1 MAAKKSKGKAAAA
14 TKPEADKP
22 APSAS
27 SKAATKKVAPPK
39 AAPSKAAVKSP
50 ATKPAAGK
58 PVALQTVAKK
68 STSPKAAVKKPA
80 KSVAK
85 AATLN
90 GSAQSAIET
99 AKPTDSDTF
108 YFVVGHMD
116 AQISNQRLPSAHE
129 IASSESFDEVKDK
142 AVDHLIELVDL
153 LERRLWEI
161 KRSQDFASYLALRE
175 LV

>member
-1 MAAKKSKGKAAAA
+1 MAAKKSKVKAASP
-14 TKPEADKP
+14 TKPATV
-22 APSAS
+22 AS
-27 SKAATKKVAPPK
+27 SKPAAKKSTPPK
-39 AAPSKAAVKSP
+39 AAPKASTA
-50 ATKPAAGK
+50 KPTSGK

-68 STSPKAAVKKPA
+68 STSPKTVTKKPV
-80 KSVAK
+80 KSGK
-85 AATLN
+85 SNTKSAALN

-99 AKPTDSDTF
+99 PKPTDSETF

-116 AQISNQRLPSAHE
+116 AQISNERLPSARE

-175 LV
+175 LS

>member
-1 MAAKKSKGKAAAA
+1 MAAKKSKAKAAAA
-14 TKPEADKP
+14 TKSDVKKP
-22 APSAS
+22 AV
-27 SKAATKKVAPPK
+27 SKAAAPKVAAPK
-39 AAPSKAAVKSP
+39 TVAPKRS
-50 ATKPAAGK
+50 AGK
-58 PVALQTVAKK
+58 PLALQTVAKK
-68 STSPKAAVKKPA
+68 ATAPKAAAKSSAKIG

-85 AATLN
+85 RAALN
-90 GSAQSAIET
+90 GSAQGAIESPT
-99 AKPTDSDTF
+99 PTDNEMF

-116 AQISNQRLPSAHE
+116 AQISNQRLSSAQE
-129 IASSESFDEVKDK
+129 IASSDSFDEVKDK